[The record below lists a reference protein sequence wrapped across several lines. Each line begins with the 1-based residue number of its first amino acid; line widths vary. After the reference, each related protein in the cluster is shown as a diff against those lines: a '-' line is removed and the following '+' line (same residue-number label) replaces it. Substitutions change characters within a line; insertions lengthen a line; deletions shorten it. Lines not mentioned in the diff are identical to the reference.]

1 MMIAMPG
8 VYYRSEYAGDLYAS
22 LISDL
27 IRCGHRVLPV
37 ESTTSPSAGK
47 PTIEFQGTSL
57 WLENP
62 RRSLLN
68 PTARPLNYGFAFG
81 NFLNLLSGADD
92 LPAIHYYNPVAEKF
106 SDDGRLLHGAY
117 GPRIN

>member
-1 MMIAMPG
+1 MIAMSG
-8 VYYRSEYAGDLYAS
+8 VYYRSDHAGDLYTA

-27 IRCGHRVLPV
+27 IRSGQRVLPV
-37 ESTTSPSAGK
+37 ESLTSPSAGK

-68 PTARPLNYGFAFG
+68 LSARPLNYGFAFG

-92 LPAIHYYNPVAEKF
+92 LPAIHYYNPIAEKF
-106 SDDGRLLHGAY
+106 SDDGRLLHSA
-117 GPRIN
+117 